1 MVKQPSV
8 IAVFLLAACL
18 SANAAD
24 GGVQEPPKK
33 RFNLPPNPLADPLM
47 ATNAFLDDH
56 PDLRLRLLALEKYR
70 AGKLEDAFR
79 YFRRAAYY
87 ADKPSQGMV
96 AEMLWE
102 GRGTPRDA
110 ALAYAWMDVAAE
122 RGYLG
127 FLSLRER
134 YWDAL
139 GQAERERAL
148 REGAGIY
155 AEYGDE
161 VAEPRLNA
169 ALRRGQ
175 RSVAGSR
182 TGFVGAVSIYIEGY
196 GEIPASQYFAP
207 KYWDPKQYREWH
219 DQVWQK
225 PLTGQV
231 KVGDVEAVGDR
242 KATPTTPQPD
252 DPPGEQD
259 PR

>member
-1 MVKQPSV
+1 MRLRALARTTLAVTLFASAPLASIPSALAQPSSGED
-8 IAVFLLAACL
+8 AVKEVARQRY
-18 SANAAD
+18 NE
-24 GGVQEPPKK
+24 GVK
-33 RFNLPPNPLADPLM
+33 
-47 ATNAFLDDH
+47 AFD
-56 PDLRLRLLALEKYR
+56 
-70 AGKLEDAFR
+70 AGKYEDAFH
-79 YFRRAAYY
+79 YFRRASYY

-102 GRGTPRDA
+102 GKGTPRDP

-134 YWDAL
+134 YWEALDA
-139 GQAERERAL
+139 GDRERAL
-148 REGAGIY
+148 REGEGIY
-155 AEYGDE
+155 AEYGDD

-169 ALRRGQ
+169 ALRRGS
-175 RSVAGSR
+175 RSVVGSR
-182 TGFVGAVSIYIEGY
+182 TGFVGAVSIHIEGY

-231 KVGDVEAVGDR
+231 KVGDVETVGDGKPANPPPR
-242 KATPTTPQPD
+242 RDPPTAD
-252 DPPGEQD
+252 DP
-259 PR
+259 R